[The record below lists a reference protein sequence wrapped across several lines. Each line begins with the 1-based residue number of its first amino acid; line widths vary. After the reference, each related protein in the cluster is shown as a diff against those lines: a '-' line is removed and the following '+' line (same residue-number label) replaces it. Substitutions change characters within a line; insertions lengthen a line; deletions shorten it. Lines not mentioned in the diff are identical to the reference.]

1 MAGGANKAFLADPH
15 SFLNQNLVVV
25 KEGKLARPAGHY
37 KVNLHLTADT
47 ATDENGAALSVYAP
61 YLSVA
66 GDKGGVGSN
75 QFEAWFLP
83 WQPDKTFQ
91 LTLDNS
97 AQFLFTPGM
106 SGCTFVSA
114 SGNTPTVAHLNYLT
128 PGTEKVSDV
137 ITAQKVGDVFG
148 GQRVARTRREDYKAD
163 GSALRRVFVVGW
175 RGHNKWAFYAQHLDI
190 IGAAAG
196 TIWKRLRAPESLKY
210 VHEIP

>member
-1 MAGGANKAFLADPH
+1 MAGGANKAFIENPQG
-15 SFLNQNLVVV
+15 FLNQNLIVV

-37 KVNLHLTADT
+37 KVNLHLTPDQ
-47 ATDENGAALSVYAP
+47 ATDENGGALAVYAP
-61 YLSVA
+61 YLSA
-66 GDKGGVGSN
+66 GADKGGIGSN

-83 WQPDKTFQ
+83 WQPDRTFQ

-114 SGNTPTVAHLNYLT
+114 AGDTPTVAHLNWLK
-128 PGTEKVSDV
+128 PGTDQVSDT
-137 ITAQKVGDVFG
+137 ITAQKVSAVFS

-163 GSALRRVFVVGW
+163 GSPVRRVFVVGW

-190 IGAAAG
+190 VGASTG
-196 TIWKRLRAPESLKY
+196 TIWKRIRAPESLKY
-210 VHEIP
+210 VHDIP